1 MFLKIMSHKNKLIFL
16 TAVMQILFFVGWYCV
31 EYNKLHNPAS
41 QTIIVKTV
49 PVDPRDYLSG
59 NYLTL
64 RYEFSDL
71 WHFEGK
77 NQSITEASD
86 NKEIYAVL
94 KKDGSHHVPDYIS
107 LEKPL
112 VRDDQ
117 VVIKGKYM
125 VNSGGIE
132 YGIEKY
138 FINENTKE
146 PKREDKVEVILVVG
160 EDLTT
165 RIKNLLVNDHEFKN

>member
-1 MFLKIMSHKNKLIFL
+1 MSHKNKLLFL
-16 TAVMQILFFVGWYCV
+16 VVAIQILFFTGWYCL
-31 EYNKLHNPAS
+31 EHSRLHNPS
-41 QTIIVKTV
+41 SKVILVKTI

-64 RYEFSDL
+64 RYEFTDL
-71 WHFEGK
+71 WRFKSK
-77 NQSITEASD
+77 NKNIQEAS
-86 NKEIYAVL
+86 NNEIYTVL
-94 KKDGSHHVPDYIS
+94 KKDGSWYVPDYIS

-117 VVIKGKYM
+117 IAIKGKYTG
-125 VNSGGIE
+125 SFGRIE

-146 PKREDKVEVILVVG
+146 PKREDKVEVLLTVG
-160 EDLTT
+160 DDFTA
-165 RIKNLLVNDHEFKN
+165 RIKGLIVNGTEFQQN

>member
-1 MFLKIMSHKNKLIFL
+1 MFLEAMSHKNKLLFL
-16 TAVMQILFFVGWYCV
+16 VAAIQVLFFVGWYCL
-31 EYNKLHNPAS
+31 EHNKLHNPES
-41 QTIIVKTV
+41 QTILVKTV

-71 WHFEGK
+71 WRFKGK
-77 NQSITEASD
+77 NQSIKEASG
-86 NKEIYAVL
+86 NEIYAVL
-94 KKDGSHHVPDYIS
+94 KKDGSSYVPDYVS

-117 VVIKGKYM
+117 VVIKGKYTG
-125 VNSGGIE
+125 NFGRIE

-146 PKREDKVEVILVVG
+146 PKREDKVEVMLVVG
-160 EDLTT
+160 DDLTA
-165 RIKNLLVNDHEFKN
+165 RIKNLVVNDNEFKN